1 MMGEALRLGTIEE
14 ESEGRGERGKRRA
27 REGGRNSFVKYSYL
41 T

>member
-27 REGGRNSFVKYSYL
+27 REEESEGGREE
-41 T
+41 